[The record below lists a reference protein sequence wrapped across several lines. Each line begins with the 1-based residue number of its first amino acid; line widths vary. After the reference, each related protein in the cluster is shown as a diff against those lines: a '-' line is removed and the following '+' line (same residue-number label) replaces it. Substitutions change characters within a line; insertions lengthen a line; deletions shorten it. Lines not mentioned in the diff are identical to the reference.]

1 MQFAVDRPDRGEPAT
16 GARTGRLVLNH
27 GTVPTPVFMP
37 VATQASVKAI
47 WPEDLQALGYRMILG
62 NSYHLF
68 LRPGMDRIRAA
79 GGLHRFMS
87 WEGNILTDSGGFQLF
102 SLATLRRVQEEG
114 VRFQSHLDGARVFL
128 TPADVVANQ
137 VTFGSDVLMPL
148 DVCTAA
154 AAERA
159 EAERAV
165 ELTHHWAAASAAAW
179 RNATARPASGR
190 LDAGRPAAEQRAT
203 AQLASERLDAG
214 RPAEQRA
221 TAQLASER
229 LDAGRPAAEQR
240 ATARPAAGR
249 LDAEPTAAPAVG
261 ALFGIVQGH
270 FHRDLRARSAEQLIA
285 LDLPGYA
292 VGGLSVGESRSR
304 FLEFLALTLELLPA
318 DRPRYVMGIGSPDYI
333 LEAVAAGADMFDCVY
348 PTRVARN
355 AQALTR
361 LGPLSLRTAAA
372 GASDQPLD
380 ATCTCRVCAR
390 YSRGYLR
397 HLFNQREIMAA
408 VLTTY
413 HNLAFMAQLV
423 ADIRRTIHA
432 GTFTAFRRDFLADYR
447 RPGHH
452 GD

>member
-1 MQFAVDRPDRGEPAT
+1 M
-16 GARTGRLVLNH
+16 
-27 GTVPTPVFMP
+27 
-37 VATQASVKAI
+37 
-47 WPEDLQALGYRMILG
+47 
-62 NSYHLF
+62 
-68 LRPGMDRIRAA
+68 
-79 GGLHRFMS
+79 
-87 WEGNILTDSGGFQLF
+87 
-102 SLATLRRVQEEG
+102 QEEG
-114 VRFQSHLDGARVFL
+114 VRFQSHLDGARGFL

-179 RNATARPASGR
+179 RDATARPAAGR

-203 AQLASERLDAG
+203 ARLD
-214 RPAEQRA
+214 
-221 TAQLASER
+221 
-229 LDAGRPAAEQR
+229 
-240 ATARPAAGR
+240 AGR

-361 LGPLSLRTAAA
+361 HGPLSLRTAAA
-372 GASDQPLD
+372 AASDQPLD
-380 ATCTCRVCAR
+380 GTCTCRVCTR

-423 ADIRRTIHA
+423 ANIRGTIHD
-432 GTFTAFRRDFLADYR
+432 GTFTAFRRDFLADYL
-447 RPGHH
+447 PGDHR
-452 GD
+452 D